1 MANLVNTMANLKVGD
16 NDSSDSDDEK
26 VIPFTRKLFAEDTYN
41 NLLQRNENFEML
53 KTKEA
58 LIEIWRLIELNNENS
73 RYEADSVFPYKTKKD
88 ASKSHYV
95 KKDYWL
101 CFLNQFFCASL
112 DNWNISINETDKE
125 LMKIRESQIGLT
137 PTKRNG
143 DDGWFNRL
151 CYGVRRVT
159 NVQVDLIPVV
169 FDDKDYQPF
178 LSSRDT
184 FSERFQAL
192 MFDLVDLDCH
202 PRTNYASP
210 GDHSPYNK

>member
-1 MANLVNTMANLKVGD
+1 MADLVNTMANLKVGD
-16 NDSSDSDDEK
+16 NDSSDDEE

-41 NLLQRNENFEML
+41 ELLQRNENFEML
-53 KTKEA
+53 KIKEA

-73 RYEADSVFPYKTKKD
+73 TRHESDSVFPYKTKKD
-88 ASKSHYV
+88 TSKSRYV
-95 KKDYWL
+95 RKDYWL

-112 DNWNISINETDKE
+112 VNCEITITRTDKE
-125 LMKIRESQIGLT
+125 LMKNRETQIGLT
-137 PTKRNG
+137 TTQRNG

-151 CYGVRRVT
+151 CFGVRRVT

-202 PRTNYASP
+202 PRMNYAALGAQSP
-210 GDHSPYNK
+210 HTL